1 MCVLR
6 VRRAGASAHAGSE
19 LRQCVQRKKL
29 LPQFEA
35 FHEREGYTSVSASLY
50 TEAAGS
56 FASACALPDQ

>member
-35 FHEREGYTSVSASLY
+35 FHEREGYTSVSASLQHRGRRKLRVGMCI
-50 TEAAGS
+50 A
-56 FASACALPDQ
+56 

>member
-29 LPQFEA
+29 LLQFEA
-35 FHEREGYTSVSASLY
+35 FHERESYTSVSASLQHRGRRKLRVGMCI
-50 TEAAGS
+50 A
-56 FASACALPDQ
+56 